1 MQEGGHERTPSGAA
15 VQRDDRN
22 RRDEGYRHAKG
33 ARVGEFKDVCED
45 VVRALVAFVRR
56 VARGMDEPYKS
67 DVGHAA
73 IRSITKVGSPEIVM
87 RALTKKRPFGDWNA
101 NGMLLCGENGLY
113 ETSPDGEIKFRKARL
128 DDHVYLTVGYDL
140 PEDLA
145 AVQATQKYTD
155 FKEKITR
162 TFRCDDTLVWILK
175 ALARIAFEGRVSW
188 DTKLTIAGVAQRNS
202 AKTTFFKFFLR
213 MLSELDDGYATRV
226 NFVTL
231 TTEVGE
237 HHGSVAALFCDMSF
251 KRFAFADE
259 GGERRGRP
267 LAMARL
273 KRIADGS
280 GATVRKAHAP
290 DNVRTEKFGIL
301 AIAANPS
308 NFVNV
313 WCSAATTCGTTVV
326 AVATRSG
333 SSARGRT
340 TGRASSTRGSTPPD
354 GRSCACCSRWT
365 PPTPAAAR
373 SRS

>member
-1 MQEGGHERTPSGAA
+1 MIATDG
-15 VQRDDRN
+15 
-22 RRDEGYRHAKG
+22 GYRHAKG

-73 IRSITKVGSPEIVM
+73 IRSINKVGPPEIVM

-145 AVQATQKYTD
+145 AVRATQKYAE

-202 AKTTFFKFFLR
+202 AKTTFF
-213 MLSELDDGYATRV
+213 
-226 NFVTL
+226 
-231 TTEVGE
+231 
-237 HHGSVAALFCDMSF
+237 
-251 KRFAFADE
+251 
-259 GGERRGRP
+259 
-267 LAMARL
+267 
-273 KRIADGS
+273 
-280 GATVRKAHAP
+280 
-290 DNVRTEKFGIL
+290 
-301 AIAANPS
+301 
-308 NFVNV
+308 
-313 WCSAATTCGTTVV
+313 
-326 AVATRSG
+326 
-333 SSARGRT
+333 
-340 TGRASSTRGSTPPD
+340 
-354 GRSCACCSRWT
+354 
-365 PPTPAAAR
+365 
-373 SRS
+373 